1 MQCPLSSGFCLM
13 SPKFVFL
20 GISCLGFA
28 LGLLS
33 AVRPERSIALYQWIM
48 ERINWKVI
56 PIDMS
61 REVRNT
67 RIEGLVLIALSLAAF
82 FIAVSRF

>member
-1 MQCPLSSGFCLM
+1 M